1 MPLRALLVDDN
12 QSFLTAARGLLEDE
26 GLTVVGVASNAADAH
41 ALAAQLTPDVILV
54 DILLGDESGFDLA
67 RALIAEHDPGPAV
80 ILISTHAEADF
91 ADMLASSPALGFL
104 PKSELSADPIR
115 RIVGAR

>member
-1 MPLRALLVDDN
+1 M
-12 QSFLTAARGLLEDE
+12 
-26 GLTVVGVASNAADAH
+26 TVVGVASDAADAH
-41 ALAAQLTPDVILV
+41 ALVAQLMPDVILV

-67 RALIAEHDPGPAV
+67 RSLAAEHDPGPAV

-91 ADMLASSPALGFL
+91 ADLVASSPALGFL

-115 RIVGAR
+115 RILGAR